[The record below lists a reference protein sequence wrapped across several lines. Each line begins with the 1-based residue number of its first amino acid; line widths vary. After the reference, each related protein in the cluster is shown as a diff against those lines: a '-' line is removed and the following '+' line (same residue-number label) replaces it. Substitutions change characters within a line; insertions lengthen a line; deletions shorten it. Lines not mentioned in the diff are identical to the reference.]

1 MTCVHID
8 NGPSFGANSQD
19 SLLKAA
25 LRAGV
30 GFPYE
35 CSVGSCGSCK
45 FELLEGEVATL
56 WNEAPGLN
64 ARDRQRGKRLG
75 CQSVP
80 LSDIRVRVR
89 TAPEYAAP
97 ILPCV
102 VSVALVRKRTITHDM
117 TEFTFKSSTPAEFLP
132 GQYALMQLAGIGAQR
147 AYSMSNLRND
157 EGLWQ
162 FIVRRVPNGLGT
174 RHLHDELQVGDS
186 LRLDGPYGL
195 ASLRPLERDVV
206 CIAGG
211 SGLAPMLSIARAA
224 APVLGAAGRRLHFF
238 YGGRTLQ
245 DMAAAP
251 LLAPLP
257 GFGDRLCYEEAVSQ
271 AGSDDPG
278 SGRVG
283 FIHDVAEKK
292 LGAGL
297 ADCEIYFAGPPPM
310 VQATICGSSA
320 VKRRFAM
327 QRRRRAASRRSP
339 SITDSRIPPR
349 SAACSRRSTG

>member
-1 MTCVHID
+1 MTRVHID
-8 NGPSFGANSQD
+8 NGPTFGASAQD

-45 FELLEGEVATL
+45 FELLEGDVATL
-56 WNEAPGLN
+56 WNEAPGLS

-89 TAPEYAAP
+89 TAAEYAAP
-97 ILPCV
+97 IVPRLVP
-102 VSVALVRKRTITHDM
+102 VALVKKRTITHDM
-117 TEFTFKSSTPAEFLP
+117 TEFTFKSAMPADFLP
-132 GQYALMQLAGIGAQR
+132 GQYALVQLPGIGAQR
-147 AYSMSNLRND
+147 AYSMSNLCND

-162 FIVRRVPNGLGT
+162 FIVRRVPNGVGT
-174 RHLHDELQVGDS
+174 RHLYDELRVGDS
-186 LRLDGPYGL
+186 LHLDGPYGL

-211 SGLAPMLSIARAA
+211 SGLAPMLSIASAA
-224 APVLGAAGRRLHFF
+224 APALGATGRRLHFF
-238 YGGRTLQ
+238 YGGRALQ

-251 LLAPLP
+251 LLALLP
-257 GFGDRLCYEEAVSQ
+257 EFGDRLCYEESVSQ
-271 AGSDDPG
+271 PGADDRW
-278 SGRVG
+278 SGHVG
-283 FIHDVAEKK
+283 FIHEVVEQK
-292 LGAGL
+292 LGPGL

-310 VQATICGSSA
+310 VQATMDMLM
-320 VKRRFAM
+320 VRRGVPFE
-327 QRRRRAASRRSP
+327 
-339 SITDSRIPPR
+339 RIHYDR
-349 SAACSRRSTG
+349 FF